1 LLPIAATLKRCC
13 YEPQTVAEIENKIAL
28 RGKEVNDDCITQLPG
43 HSHHALDC
51 VGGQLCAMPHWRLA
65 LLFGWT
71 MYQAWMPLLPGFT
84 WPLTV
89 KGFLVGLLW
98 LVGYSLYGAVLLVL
112 PYNYLVRR
120 QAPPLA

>member
-1 LLPIAATLKRCC
+1 MTALLNFRATAITLLIVLVVS
-13 YEPQTVAEIENKIAL
+13 YVL
-28 RGKEVNDDCITQLPG
+28 FRGGD
-43 HSHHALDC
+43 
-51 VGGQLCAMPHWRLA
+51 

-89 KGFLVGLLW
+89 PGFLLGLLR
-98 LVGYSLYGAVLLVL
+98 LVGYSLYGAVLVVL

-120 QAPPLA
+120 QAPPPA